1 MLPLTF
7 GHMMPSISFQEKY
20 FRKTNDFPVLK
31 NLFKIQGISL
41 NEGEDGNTDIHGKTH
56 RTSLE
61 VEWRAC
67 YDLVHNKL
75 EKNNFL
81 EINRKH
87 RILLMGHRT
96 ADLVFVN
103 HLIAMKKR

>member
-7 GHMMPSISFQEKY
+7 DRMMPSISFQEKY

-31 NLFKIQGISL
+31 KSFKIQGISL
-41 NEGEDGNTDIHGKTH
+41 NEGEDGNTDTHGKTH
-56 RTSLE
+56 RASLE
-61 VEWRAC
+61 VEWRAY
-67 YDLVHNKL
+67 YDLVPNKM

-81 EINRKH
+81 KINRKH

-96 ADLVFVN
+96 ADLVFVH
-103 HLIAMKKR
+103 HLIVMKKR